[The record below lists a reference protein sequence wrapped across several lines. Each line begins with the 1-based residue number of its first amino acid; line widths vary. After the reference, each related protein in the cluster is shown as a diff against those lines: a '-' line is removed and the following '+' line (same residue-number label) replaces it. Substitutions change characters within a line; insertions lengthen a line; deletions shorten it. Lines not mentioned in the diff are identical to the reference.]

1 MCTEQAGVVGESQ
14 QGPKLTIRL
23 RWSEQGGLGRA
34 PPVRDLAEGGQGQDT
49 QSQWVTGAGAE
60 PISVH
65 LLPPSESCPMQLPA
79 QLTAHTRCSISV
91 AIEPC
96 GMY

>member
-34 PPVRDLAEGGQGQDT
+34 PPGRDRDRGEMSET
-49 QSQWVTGAGAE
+49 
-60 PISVH
+60 
-65 LLPPSESCPMQLPA
+65 LLKVGKVKTHRAS
-79 QLTAHTRCSISV
+79 
-91 AIEPC
+91 
-96 GMY
+96 G